1 MGNSGKLYG
10 YISTMSKTGEDYV
23 YSMDKIP
30 NTGTVVNINGG
41 TVNILENG
49 YLGGMK
55 ATINVNGGTVNLARG
70 AIIGINETDT
80 TTIVNNITSQGNTP
94 SELVDINIK
103 GGTITGIEGLINTPY
118 STVTIDSS
126 SSNPS
131 IDIEY
136 IKAEDGTINIESTAN
151 HYNNPLGSG
160 ERVGTIIEDTIIA
173 KNITIDN
180 GAVVYSKV
188 VTSKTNK
195 SAEEGNITVGE
206 NSYLYTEHYGTEGAG
221 TSAITINGTIVGN
234 RQYSIQYVMND
245 TYADS
250 ASNPNPPSYIAGI
263 GLELSEPTRFGYTFE
278 GWYDNEENKITEI
291 TSTETGDKV
300 LNARWIA
307 DEVEFVVRI
316 KAEDL
321 GISKEEFAEEV
332 DLSLGS
338 LNAAGDTFTYTEHAK
353 VAYHALMNTGLLL
366 SKYNLASYAASAAR
380 IDNDTLNPDE
390 DILNLTS
397 NGSTITREIM
407 EYYLNNDSTP
417 ININVCEFVH
427 T

>member
-1 MGNSGKLYG
+1 
-10 YISTMSKTGEDYV
+10 
-23 YSMDKIP
+23 
-30 NTGTVVNINGG
+30 
-41 TVNILENG
+41 
-49 YLGGMK
+49 
-55 ATINVNGGTVNLARG
+55 
-70 AIIGINETDT
+70 
-80 TTIVNNITSQGNTP
+80 
-94 SELVDINIK
+94 
-103 GGTITGIEGLINTPY
+103 
-118 STVTIDSS
+118 
-126 SSNPS
+126 
-131 IDIEY
+131 
-136 IKAEDGTINIESTAN
+136 
-151 HYNNPLGSG
+151 
-160 ERVGTIIEDTIIA
+160 
-173 KNITIDN
+173 
-180 GAVVYSKV
+180 
-188 VTSKTNK
+188 
-195 SAEEGNITVGE
+195 
-206 NSYLYTEHYGTEGAG
+206 
-221 TSAITINGTIVGN
+221 
-234 RQYSIQYVMND
+234 MND

-338 LNAAGDTFTYTEHAK
+338 LNATGDTFTYTEHAK
-353 VAYHALMNTGLLL
+353 VRYHELMNTGLLL

-417 ININVCEFVH
+417 ISINVCEFVH